1 MKILYLDAFAGISGD
16 MMLGALLALGLP
28 LHELEQ
34 ELARLPLHG
43 YSITATPRQISG
55 ISAIKF
61 DVRIDQSGHTHR
73 TFREIR
79 AMLDKS
85 PLTPAV
91 KCLAIDIFTRLAQA
105 EGRIHSMQP
114 DDVTFHELGAVDSVV
129 DIVGTAVG
137 LNWLA
142 AERVYV

>member
-1 MKILYLDAFAGISGD
+1 MRWRACSGSAKPRCASNSRITSHIQTKSPPPDFPAWRTRGRSMKILYLDAFAGISGD

-61 DVRIDQSGHTHR
+61 D
-73 TFREIR
+73 
-79 AMLDKS
+79 
-85 PLTPAV
+85 
-91 KCLAIDIFTRLAQA
+91 
-105 EGRIHSMQP
+105 
-114 DDVTFHELGAVDSVV
+114 
-129 DIVGTAVG
+129 
-137 LNWLA
+137 
-142 AERVYV
+142 